1 MEYKLTSVKILQ
13 DLYKKFKLDAL
24 NEEFTLQKLVNRSMD
39 LYLLDTDFKSQIHEY
54 NNLKVSGSRLWGKC
68 YSKL

>member
-54 NNLKVSGSRLWGKC
+54 NNLKVSGSRLWEKF
-68 YSKL
+68 YLKL